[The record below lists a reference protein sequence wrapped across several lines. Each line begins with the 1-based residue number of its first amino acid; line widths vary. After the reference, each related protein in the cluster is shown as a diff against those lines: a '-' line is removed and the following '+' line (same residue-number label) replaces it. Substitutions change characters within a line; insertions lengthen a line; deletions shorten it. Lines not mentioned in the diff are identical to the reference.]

1 MGAGS
6 TMGVKHVVVAV
17 QGAQYIIKSTEKKN
31 KLKQDAKA
39 RDTSFVICAGKIASK
54 QEVQHHE

>member
-17 QGAQYIIKSTEKKN
+17 QGAQYIIKSTEKN